1 MEILLDE
8 LYKMDLT
15 CNHYV
20 ERKLQLD
27 EQSYQISGIAQSGKT
42 ELVKAYLLTCKKN
55 SYLYIDIADVRIE
68 IDELNLF
75 LQDFCTKNK
84 ISILVLDN
92 FVPEVN
98 IINVSQL
105 IVCSRKAY
113 DLDFLINKKLTPL
126 DFEEFL
132 AFESRYDSTA
142 ISHYLQLGGF
152 AALQRV
158 SADNRAKYIQE
169 KFRYALSALE
179 FDILVTATKSLGQ
192 KLSAFNIYEKLKLKR
207 KISKDMLYKTFESMI
222 TDGYLFQL
230 SKVGYPNATKKIYLC
245 DIIFKSTLTIQ
256 KNFARVFENIVFL
269 EILKNETEFF
279 YEEGIEFYIPD
290 NSEII
295 LCMPFAEERMLFK
308 KLESIEAFIFSNQIQ
323 KITCVTMSKEGE
335 ISHPISK
342 VEMLPFSQWA
352 LSD

>member
-8 LYKMDLT
+8 LYKIDLT

-20 ERKLQLD
+20 MRKLQLD
-27 EQSYQISGIAQSGKT
+27 AQSYQIVGIAQSGKS
-42 ELVKAYLLTCKKN
+42 ELVKAYLLTCKKS
-55 SYLYIDIADVRIE
+55 SYLYIDLNDIRIE
-68 IDELNLF
+68 IDALNTS

-92 FVPEVN
+92 YTPAIKMV
-98 IINVSQL
+98 NVSQL
-105 IVCSRKAY
+105 IICSRKYYA
-113 DLDFLINKKLTPL
+113 LDFLITKRLTPL

-152 AALQRV
+152 AAMHKI
-158 SADNRAKYIQE
+158 SSDNRAKYIQE
-169 KFRYALSALE
+169 KFRYALSPLE
-179 FDILVTATKSLGQ
+179 FDILVTATKYTGQ
-192 KLSAFNIYEKLKLKR
+192 KLSAFNMYEKLKAKR
-207 KISKDMLYKTFESMI
+207 KISKDMLYKTFESMLR
-222 TDGYLFQL
+222 DDYLFAL
-230 SKVGYPNATKKIYLC
+230 SKFRFPSATKKIYLC

-269 EILKNETEFF
+269 QLNKGECEFF
-279 YEEGIEFYIPD
+279 YEEGIDFYLPQK
-290 NSEII
+290 SEVI
-295 LCMPFAEERMLFK
+295 LCMPFAEERMMFK
-308 KLESIEAFIFSNQIQ
+308 KLESIEAFIFSNQVQ
-323 KITCVTMSKEGE
+323 TITCVTMSKEGN

-352 LSD
+352 LGD

>member
-8 LYKMDLT
+8 LYKIDLT
-15 CNHYV
+15 CNHYI

-27 EQSYQISGIAQSGKT
+27 GKSYQINGITQCGKT
-42 ELVKAYLLTCKKN
+42 ELLKAYLLTCKKN
-55 SYLYIDIADVRIE
+55 SYLYIDLDDIRIE
-68 IDELNLF
+68 IEELNLS

-92 FVPEVN
+92 YTPEVK
-98 IINVSQL
+98 IVNVSQL
-105 IVCSRKAY
+105 IVSSRKHY
-113 DLDFLINKKLTPL
+113 ELDFLITKKLYPL

-152 AALQRV
+152 AALQRI

-169 KFRYALSALE
+169 KFRYALSSLE

-192 KLSAFNIYEKLKLKR
+192 KLSAFNLYEKLKLKR
-207 KISKDMLYKTFESMI
+207 KVSKDMLYKTFDSMVH
-222 TDGYLFQL
+222 DGYLFQL
-230 SKVGYPNATKKIYLC
+230 SKLDYPNATKKLYLC
-245 DIIFKSTLTIQ
+245 DIIFKSTLTTQ

-269 EILKNETEFF
+269 ELFKNQTEFF
-279 YEEGIEFYIPD
+279 YEEGIEFYIPK

-295 LCMPFAEERMLFK
+295 LCMPFAEERMMFK
-308 KLESIEAFIFSNQIQ
+308 KFESIEAFIFSNQIQ

>member
-8 LYKMDLT
+8 LYKIDLT

-27 EQSYQISGIAQSGKT
+27 EKSYQINGIAQCGKT
-42 ELVKAYLLTCKKN
+42 ELIKAYLLTCKKN
-55 SYLYIDIADVRIE
+55 SYLYIDLDDIRISIE
-68 IDELNLF
+68 ELNLS
-75 LQDFCTKNK
+75 LQDFCIKNK

-92 FVPEVN
+92 FIPEVK
-98 IINVSQL
+98 IVNVSQL
-105 IVCSRKAY
+105 IVCSRKNY
-113 DLDFLINKKLTPL
+113 ELDFLITKKLTPL

-152 AALQRV
+152 AAMHKIPT
-158 SADNRAKYIQE
+158 DNRAKYIQD
-169 KFRYALSALE
+169 KFRYALSPLE

-192 KLSAFNIYEKLKLKR
+192 KLSAFNIYEKLKQKR
-207 KISKDMLYKTFESMI
+207 KISKDMLYKSFETMV
-222 TDGYLFQL
+222 TDNYLFQL
-230 SKVGYPNATKKIYLC
+230 SKLGFPNATKKIYLC

-256 KNFARVFENIVFL
+256 KNFARVFENIIFL
-269 EILKNETEFF
+269 EIFKKQNEFF

-290 NSEII
+290 KSEII

-323 KITCVTMSKEGE
+323 KITCVTMSKDGE

-342 VEMLPFSQWA
+342 VEILPFSQWA

>member
-8 LYKMDLT
+8 LYKIDLT

-27 EQSYQISGIAQSGKT
+27 EKSYQINGIAQSGKS
-42 ELVKAYLLTCKKN
+42 ELVKAYLLTCKKS
-55 SYLYIDIADVRIE
+55 SYLYIDLDDIRIE
-68 IDELNLF
+68 IQELNLF
-75 LQDFCTKNK
+75 LQEFCIKNK
-84 ISILVLDN
+84 INILVLDN
-92 FVPEVN
+92 FTPEVK
-98 IINVSQL
+98 IVNVSQL
-105 IVCSRKAY
+105 IICSRKHY
-113 DLDFLINKKLTPL
+113 ELDFLITKKLTPL

-158 SADNRAKYIQE
+158 SVDNRAKYIQD
-169 KFRYALSALE
+169 KFRYALLPLE

-207 KISKDMLYKTFESMI
+207 KISKDMLYKSFESMVRE
-222 TDGYLFQL
+222 GYLYQL
-230 SKVGYPNATKKIYLC
+230 SKLGLPNATKKIYLC

-269 EILKNETEFF
+269 ELLKNKIEFF
-279 YEEGIEFYIPD
+279 YEEGIEFYIPK

-295 LCMPFAEERMLFK
+295 LCMPFAEDRMMFK
-308 KLESIEAFIFSNQIQ
+308 KLEALEAFIFSNQVQ

-352 LSD
+352 LGD

>member
-8 LYKMDLT
+8 LYKIDLT

-27 EQSYQISGIAQSGKT
+27 EKSYQINGIAQSGKT
-42 ELVKAYLLTCKKN
+42 ELLKAYLLTCKKN
-55 SYLYIDIADVRIE
+55 SYLYIDLDDIRIE

-92 FVPEVN
+92 YTPEVK
-98 IINVSQL
+98 IVNVSQL
-105 IVCSRKAY
+105 IISSRKHY
-113 DLDFLINKKLTPL
+113 KLDFLITKRLTPL

-179 FDILVTATKSLGQ
+179 FDILITATKSVGQ

-207 KISKDMLYKTFESMI
+207 KISKDMLYKNFESMI

-269 EILKNETEFF
+269 EILKNDTEFF
-279 YEEGIEFYIPD
+279 YEEGIEFYIPK

-342 VEMLPFSQWA
+342 VEILPFSQWA
-352 LSD
+352 LGD

>member
-8 LYKMDLT
+8 LYKIDLT
-15 CNHYV
+15 CNHYI

-27 EQSYQISGIAQSGKT
+27 EKSYQIIGIAQSGKT
-42 ELVKAYLLTCKKN
+42 ELIKSYLLTCKKS
-55 SYLYIDIADVRIE
+55 SYLYIDLDDIRID
-68 IDELNLF
+68 IDELNKT

-92 FVPEVN
+92 FSPEVK
-98 IINVSQL
+98 IVNVSQL
-105 IVCSRKAY
+105 IVCSRKDY
-113 DLDFLINKKLTPL
+113 DLDFLIKKKLYPL

-132 AFESRYDSTA
+132 AFETRYDSTA
-142 ISHYLQLGGF
+142 ISHYLQLGGL
-152 AALQRV
+152 AALHKV
-158 SADNRAKYIQE
+158 SADNRVKYIQE
-169 KFRYALSALE
+169 KFRYTLSSLE

-207 KISKDMLYKTFESMI
+207 KISKDMLYKTFDSMV

-230 SKVGYPNATKKIYLC
+230 SKLSYPNATKKIYLC

-256 KNFARVFENIVFL
+256 KNFARIFENIVFL
-269 EILKNETEFF
+269 ELFKKDYEFF
-279 YEEGIEFYIPD
+279 YDEGIEFYIPQ

-295 LCMPFAEERMLFK
+295 LCMPFAEERMMFK

-342 VEMLPFSQWA
+342 VEMLPFSQWT

>member
-8 LYKMDLT
+8 LYKIDLT

-42 ELVKAYLLTCKKN
+42 ELVKAYLLTCKKS
-55 SYLYIDIADVRIE
+55 SYLYIDLNDIRIE
-68 IDELNLF
+68 IPELNLF
-75 LQDFCTKNK
+75 LQDFCIKNK
-84 ISILVLDN
+84 ISILVIDN
-92 FVPEVN
+92 FTPEVK
-98 IINVSQL
+98 IVNVSQL
-105 IVCSRKAY
+105 IICSRKY
-113 DLDFLINKKLTPL
+113 YELDFLITKKLTPL

-132 AFESRYDSTA
+132 AYESRYDSTA

-158 SADNRAKYIQE
+158 SADNRAKYIQD

-279 YEEGIEFYIPD
+279 YEEGIEFYIPN

>member
-8 LYKMDLT
+8 LYKMVLT
-15 CNHYV
+15 SNHYV

-27 EQSYQISGIAQSGKT
+27 EKSYQINGIAQSGKT
-42 ELVKAYLLTCKKN
+42 ELLKAYLLTCKKS
-55 SYLYIDIADVRIE
+55 SYLYIDLDDVRVE
-68 IDELNLF
+68 VDELNLY
-75 LQDFCTKNK
+75 LQDFCIKNK
-84 ISILVLDN
+84 INTLALDN
-92 FVPEVN
+92 YIPEVK
-98 IINVSQL
+98 IVNVSQL
-105 IVCSRKAY
+105 ITCSRKDY
-113 DLDFLINKKLTPL
+113 ELDFLIKKKLYPL

-132 AFESRYDSTA
+132 AFETRYDSTA

-152 AALQRV
+152 AAMHRI

-169 KFRYALSALE
+169 KFQYVLSPLE
-179 FDILVTATKSLGQ
+179 FDILLIATKSLGQ
-192 KLSAFNIYEKLKLKR
+192 KLSAFNIYEKLKQKR
-207 KISKDMLYKTFESMI
+207 KLSKDMLYKSFETMLA
-222 TDGYLFQL
+222 DGYVYQL
-230 SKVGYPNATKKIYLC
+230 SKLGYPNATKKIYLC

-256 KNFARVFENIVFL
+256 KNFARVFENMVFL
-269 EILKNETEFF
+269 ELHKKDYEFF
-279 YEEGIEFYIPD
+279 YDEGIEFYIPS

-295 LCMPFAEERMLFK
+295 LCMPFAEERMMFK

-335 ISHPISK
+335 ISHPISQ